1 MTEQDNTNPYEFWE
15 KLEEGAE
22 QERAERTKAFDDAMN
37 EFSQKAHQKRQELA
51 ELMDKA
57 MESDKQDRKEQRET
71 ALARAR
77 AEAVEK
83 VEQEFERTHNVKS
96 EKTQRL
102 DNAYSALLDDLM
114 K

>member
-1 MTEQDNTNPYEFWE
+1 MTEKNTNPYEFWE

-22 QERAERTKAFDDAMN
+22 RERAERTKAFDDAMN

-51 ELMDKA
+51 DLMNRA
-57 MESDKQDRKEQRET
+57 VESDKQDREEKRET

-77 AEAVEK
+77 AEAVQK
-83 VEQEFERTHNVKS
+83 VEQEFEITHNVKS
-96 EKTQRL
+96 EKTKTL